1 MTNVDSTLERN
12 NTFARKFHL
21 YGYILKNKIMFVAKY
36 VGLNASQNQ
45 FQVTLLSC
53 SNNILKT
60 GFIN

>member
-1 MTNVDSTLERN
+1 MTNVDSILERN

-21 YGYILKNKIMFVAKY
+21 YGYIPKNKIMYVTKY
-36 VGLNASQNQ
+36 VGLSTSQNH
-45 FQVTLLSC
+45 FQVILLSC